1 MLKYFFIAIIC
12 ISTTSSAII
21 TVPNFDNLKQLN
33 PIISDISRRIVGNF
47 DKWKSDFAKLY
58 TSAA

>member
-21 TVPNFDNLKQLN
+21 TVPNFDNFGQLGS
-33 PIISDISRRIVGNF
+33 IVSDISGLIVGNF
-47 DKWKSDFAKLY
+47 DQWKSDFAKLY